1 MEYTL
6 LNNGVKMPMVGLGT
20 FPLKGKPLQE
30 LIKQTFDLGYTLY
43 DTAWLYKNERDISI
57 GINQNNINRDELFL
71 TSKLH
76 INDLYYSFHPRFNIR
91 LRSKSVKKAFEKTC
105 QRLGTDYLD
114 LYLIHFPFDGFEWMW
129 EELIQLYNERKVR
142 AIGVSSFKPEHL
154 KKLSEVSDILPA
166 VNQIEISPYN
176 TRKDIIEY
184 CNQRNITV
192 EAYSPFGRGM
202 LTKQILSDPVLVDIA
217 KEVDRSVAQVILRW
231 LYQMHVISIPRS
243 NKLFKLKQNINIF
256 DFELNKKQMNCIDG
270 LNKNLHT
277 GGGFLRI
284 E

>member
-1 MEYTL
+1 
-6 LNNGVKMPMVGLGT
+6 
-20 FPLKGKPLQE
+20 
-30 LIKQTFDLGYTLY
+30 
-43 DTAWLYKNERDISI
+43 
-57 GINQNNINRDELFL
+57 
-71 TSKLH
+71 
-76 INDLYYSFHPRFNIR
+76 
-91 LRSKSVKKAFEKTC
+91 
-105 QRLGTDYLD
+105 
-114 LYLIHFPFDGFEWMW
+114 
-129 EELIQLYNERKVR
+129 
-142 AIGVSSFKPEHL
+142 
-154 KKLSEVSDILPA
+154 
-166 VNQIEISPYN
+166 
-176 TRKDIIEY
+176 
-184 CNQRNITV
+184 
-192 EAYSPFGRGM
+192 M